1 MSECRLVTEQLTSY
15 VDEQLDANRRNEV
28 DRHLEGCVSCRGA
41 VARERGGQTVLREHA
56 PRLREE
62 PLPPGLRS
70 RCESLVEEQRRAAS
84 LPGWR
89 RTLVPTVLS
98 VILLVFTASAIF
110 SLATRRSDAVLA
122 AQLTADHSKCFK
134 LFVAG
139 NPPVMDAHE
148 VEEMLAREYG
158 WKIHVPPSVDWR
170 AARSLR
176 RRLDSSRH
184 VPGQRSRPV
193 AVRAEWRHAQSIRPG
208 DVRASL
214 ADLDEEQHHVRAR
227 GSLGREC
234 NARRHNPIHDEGSR
248 SLEGHMSETPEIP
261 PGPADELVESAA
273 AGEQPAKTGTP
284 PEEPRLSRKAAWLA
298 MGAVTLALA
307 LIWIA
312 PGIDHVDG
320 SAETGGA

>member
-1 MSECRLVTEQLTSY
+1 MSDCRLVTEQLTSY
-15 VDEQLDANRRNEV
+15 VDEQLDANHRNEV

-110 SLATRRSDAVLA
+110 SLATRQSDAVLA

-158 WKIHVPPSVDWR
+158 WKIHVPPS
-170 AARSLR
+170 AGGLQ
-176 RRLDSSRH
+176 LI
-184 VPGQRSRPV
+184 G
-193 AVRAEWRHAQSIRPG
+193 
-208 DVRASL
+208 
-214 ADLDEEQHHVRAR
+214 
-227 GSLGREC
+227 
-234 NARRHNPIHDEGSR
+234 ARRCLYADGLIPHVMYRANGQDLSLFVLNGVTRQASDLVTFGHR
-248 SLEGHMSETPEIP
+248 SQVWTKNNTTFVLV
-261 PGPADELVESAA
+261 GPADGSEGLTDA
-273 AGEQPAKTGTP
+273 
-284 PEEPRLSRKAAWLA
+284 SRYMMKEA
-298 MGAVTLALA
+298 
-307 LIWIA
+307 
-312 PGIDHVDG
+312 DR
-320 SAETGGA
+320 